1 MTLRQKPCEAFATL
15 SEYDMY
21 LTSIGEIENRIVDDS
36 KFPIIRDNKI
46 KRCCQATLELSKIV
60 INYLKYNIN
69 NATQERRQ
77 TQTKNKGQ

>member
-1 MTLRQKPCEAFATL
+1 MTL

-21 LTSIGEIENRIVDDS
+21 ITSIDEIENRIVDDR

-46 KRCCQATLELSKIV
+46 KRCCEATLELSKII

-69 NATQERRQ
+69 NATQERENK
-77 TQTKNKGQ
+77 TKNK

>member
-1 MTLRQKPCEAFATL
+1 MTL

-21 LTSIGEIENRIVDDS
+21 ITSINEIQNRIIDDR

-46 KRCCQATLELSKIV
+46 KRCYEATLELSKIK

-69 NATQERRQ
+69 NATQERENK
-77 TQTKNKGQ
+77 TKNK